1 MGPSKTRLM
10 FLKCG
15 FGVLAPRLDMISQ
28 FCQSEST
35 AFRFLSLPL
44 ESGSERSP
52 PPCVRGASR
61 SPRSPPRRADAR
73 TGEITSAP
81 PRGCSGRWRCSRR
94 ERVMRGGPF
103 WGAHR
108 APLRIP
114 HKRHPSLT
122 SRALFQRAFVICLC
136 LLPGA
141 QVDVQR
147 TSCCL
152 GAWLPSSTILTGRRD
167 KRSDLYFQGPH
178 PA

>member
-1 MGPSKTRLM
+1 MGPSKMRLM

-28 FCQSEST
+28 FCQSKST

-73 TGEITSAP
+73 TGEIVCAPTRLLRALPPGTCDVGRSVLGSTRGAAEDSPQAP
-81 PRGCSGRWRCSRR
+81 PIIDLTGAVPTCVRYLSVLSTWSAG
-94 ERVMRGGPF
+94 GGPEDIVLSR
-103 WGAHR
+103 GLAALKHHSHR
-108 APLRIP
+108 KA
-114 HKRHPSLT
+114 
-122 SRALFQRAFVICLC
+122 
-136 LLPGA
+136 
-141 QVDVQR
+141 
-147 TSCCL
+147 
-152 GAWLPSSTILTGRRD
+152 D
-167 KRSDLYFQGPH
+167 KRSDLYFHGPH